1 MVTTS
6 TIAPPLCL
14 IPKSFH
20 RDPFPNGMILHKG
33 IKAHENMVEAS
44 KRASTFS
51 PMVTTV

>member
-1 MVTTS
+1 MGRFFT
-6 TIAPPLCL
+6 
-14 IPKSFH
+14 
-20 RDPFPNGMILHKG
+20 KG